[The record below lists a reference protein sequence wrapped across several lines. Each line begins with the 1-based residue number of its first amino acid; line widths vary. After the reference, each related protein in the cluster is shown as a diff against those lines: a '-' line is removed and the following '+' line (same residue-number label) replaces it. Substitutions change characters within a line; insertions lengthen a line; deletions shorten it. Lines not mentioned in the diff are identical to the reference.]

1 MERDVRKENGEAKNL
16 VLQQKPPPPSQCI
29 RPCLLKKITI
39 GLQVSRDIEL
49 CVIICKCVLQWL
61 ERSNYGM
68 YQCFVARG
76 SRELQ
81 ASGELRLGGKL
92 TV

>member
-1 MERDVRKENGEAKNL
+1 MERDVRKENCEAKNL
-16 VLQQKPPPPSQCI
+16 VLQQKPPPPPSMYTS
-29 RPCLLKKITI
+29 LLVTKIYY
-39 GLQVSRDIEL
+39 GDARDIEL